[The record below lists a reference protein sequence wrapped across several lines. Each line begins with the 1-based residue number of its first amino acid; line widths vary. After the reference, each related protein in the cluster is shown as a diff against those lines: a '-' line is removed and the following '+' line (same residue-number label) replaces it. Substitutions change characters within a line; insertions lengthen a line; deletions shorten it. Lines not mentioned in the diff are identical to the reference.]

1 MKKIKILCTVFAL
14 SSLLLIPQK
23 TYATE
28 IVTEN
33 NTEVTTNY
41 DNKVEQISLTDEQA
55 SVDNSTEQSTEND
68 TTYGWVNITGTV
80 SNCSFA
86 NEFKLKFK
94 FVNTKNNESFEKE
107 VSSLNNFSSTVK
119 LDYGTY
125 TVSLE
130 NSNYKDNV
138 SFEKEVTVKDNETI
152 FNINVKDINASD
164 AVEDTEA
171 SEKTTNTNTG
181 LELLKNNVI
190 FLVLILACGGYLL
203 YKEVQRRRG

>member
-41 DNKVEQISLTDEQA
+41 DNQVEQISLTDEQA

-130 NSNYKDNV
+130 NSNYADNV
-138 SFEKEVTVKDNETI
+138 SFDKEVTVKDNETN
-152 FNINVKDINASD
+152 FNINVKDINTSNV
-164 AVEDTEA
+164 VEDTET
-171 SEKTTNTNTG
+171 SEETKNTNTG
-181 LELLKNNVI
+181 LELLKNNII

>member
-23 TYATE
+23 AYATE

-33 NTEVTTNY
+33 NTEMTTNY
-41 DNKVEQISLTDEQA
+41 DNQVEPISLTNEQTP
-55 SVDNSTEQSTEND
+55 VDNSTEQSTEND
-68 TTYGWVNITGTV
+68 TTYGWVNITGSV
-80 SNCSFA
+80 SNCSFT

-130 NSNYKDNV
+130 NSNYADNV
-138 SFEKEVTVKDNETI
+138 SFDKEVTVKDNETN
-152 FNINVKDINASD
+152 FNINVKDINTSD
-164 AVEDTEA
+164 VVEDTET
-171 SEKTTNTNTG
+171 SEETKNTSTG
-181 LELLKNNVI
+181 LELLKNNII